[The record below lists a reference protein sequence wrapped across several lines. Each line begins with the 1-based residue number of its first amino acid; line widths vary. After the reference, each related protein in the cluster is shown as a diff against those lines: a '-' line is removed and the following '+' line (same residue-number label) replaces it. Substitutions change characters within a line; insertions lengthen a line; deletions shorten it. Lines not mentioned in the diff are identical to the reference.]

1 MDFLCFLLSFPLVSY
16 IDSLTP
22 HRLPQYAGSGL
33 SPALLHS
40 YTLAAGTFNTHYLKT
55 VHTCTF
61 NFDLS
66 SDVRLTSNCLLDTTA
81 QMSNLTCRKNLF
93 AHNIFL
99 LGYCFIWVTGK
110 AIHSIFQDKNLG
122 VIFDP
127 LTYYT
132 LSIQKCGPLSNLN
145 PLWHLPHLFYSH
157 NLVLTLSLFG

>member
-1 MDFLCFLLSFPLVSY
+1 MDFSCFLLSFPLVLY
-16 IDSLTP
+16 VDSLTP

-81 QMSNLTCRKNLF
+81 QMSNLTCRKKPILPITSSSLGIALF
-93 AHNIFL
+93 ELVAKQCI
-99 LGYCFIWVTGK
+99 
-110 AIHSIFQDKNLG
+110 
-122 VIFDP
+122 
-127 LTYYT
+127 
-132 LSIQKCGPLSNLN
+132 
-145 PLWHLPHLFYSH
+145 LFSKIRI
-157 NLVLTLSLFG
+157 LE